1 MTVALTTGKKV
12 LGLRQE
18 LVKIGQFRKIRKS
31 YIAIGGSFEDEG
43 NTTVEMNY
51 QSRNLN
57 AIAVSLDFVPLRLGA
72 MNLNLNQLFK
82 CHFKK
87 IGK

>member
-51 QSRNLN
+51 QFRNLN

-82 CHFKK
+82 CHFK
-87 IGK
+87 

>member
-18 LVKIGQFRKIRKS
+18 LVKKSQFRKIRKS
-31 YIAIGGSFEDEG
+31 YIGGSFEVEG

-57 AIAVSLDFVPLRLGA
+57 AIAVSLDFVPLRLEA

-82 CHFKK
+82 CQFK
-87 IGK
+87 

>member
-18 LVKIGQFRKIRKS
+18 LVKVVQFRKIRKS
-31 YIAIGGSFEDEG
+31 YIGGSFEDEG

-57 AIAVSLDFVPLRLGA
+57 ATAVSLDFVPLRLGA

-82 CHFKK
+82 CHFK
-87 IGK
+87 

>member
-72 MNLNLNQLFK
+72 INLNLNQLFK
-82 CHFKK
+82 CHFK
-87 IGK
+87 

>member
-1 MTVALTTGKKV
+1 MTVALTTGKQV

-82 CHFKK
+82 CHFK
-87 IGK
+87 

>member
-82 CHFKK
+82 CHFK
-87 IGK
+87 

>member
-1 MTVALTTGKKV
+1 MTVTLTTGKKV

-18 LVKIGQFRKIRKS
+18 LVKIGHFRKIRKS
-31 YIAIGGSFEDEG
+31 YIGGSFEVEG

-82 CHFKK
+82 CHFK
-87 IGK
+87 

>member
-12 LGLRQE
+12 LGPRPE

-31 YIAIGGSFEDEG
+31 RIGGSFEGEG

-72 MNLNLNQLFK
+72 TNLNLNQLFK
-82 CHFKK
+82 CHFESF
-87 IGK
+87 

>member
-57 AIAVSLDFVPLRLGA
+57 VPVIAVSLDFVPLRLGA

-82 CHFKK
+82 CHFK
-87 IGK
+87 

>member
-18 LVKIGQFRKIRKS
+18 LVKKSQFRKIRKS
-31 YIAIGGSFEDEG
+31 YIGGSFEVEG

-72 MNLNLNQLFK
+72 INLNLNQLFK
-82 CHFKK
+82 CHFK
-87 IGK
+87 

>member
-31 YIAIGGSFEDEG
+31 YIAIGGSFEEEG
-43 NTTVEMNY
+43 STTVDMNY

-72 MNLNLNQLFK
+72 MN
-82 CHFKK
+82 
-87 IGK
+87 

>member
-12 LGLRQE
+12 LGLRKE

-82 CHFKK
+82 CHFK
-87 IGK
+87 

>member
-18 LVKIGQFRKIRKS
+18 LVKIDQFRKIRKS

-82 CHFKK
+82 CHFK
-87 IGK
+87 